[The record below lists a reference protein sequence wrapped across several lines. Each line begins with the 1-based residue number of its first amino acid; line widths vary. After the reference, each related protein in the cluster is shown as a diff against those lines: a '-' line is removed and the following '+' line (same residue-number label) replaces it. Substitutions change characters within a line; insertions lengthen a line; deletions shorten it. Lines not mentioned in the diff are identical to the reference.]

1 MKKTKKPHCVCF
13 PAQCL
18 PAVPSCWVIQKL
30 TSPLLGFPQLS
41 CKMSAS
47 PLPSSLAYFQSSL
60 EICLLKG
67 PLSPLALWDL
77 GLNQPSG
84 TWISQ
89 SAALKKKKKINALCS
104 WRVEL
109 VAGRGQNWQIQKWI
123 EQLKRMS
130 IQILTRLLFLS
141 TCGLEDGMDSPRH
154 GAACSHG
161 HLVLLDP
168 PPSNAFLHTK
178 LTLCFFLLLH
188 SWYKIRYLL
197 SKCFQRWWIKQ
208 TTRGQKYILK
218 LKCEAQEVEKK
229 NGTSQLP
236 SLAYWDAEHF
246 VFFP

>member
-1 MKKTKKPHCVCF
+1 METIFSCKCFDVLHLTPRWMFMLTFLYFLWASIEKNKKKPHCVCF

-89 SAALKKKKKINALCS
+89 SAALKKKKKHSLISTSN
-104 WRVEL
+104 
-109 VAGRGQNWQIQKWI
+109 
-123 EQLKRMS
+123 S
-130 IQILTRLLFLS
+130 IPK
-141 TCGLEDGMDSPRH
+141 E
-154 GAACSHG
+154 
-161 HLVLLDP
+161 
-168 PPSNAFLHTK
+168 
-178 LTLCFFLLLH
+178 LLLAHLSLH
-188 SWYKIRYLL
+188 SIYSHAKKLL
-197 SKCFQRWWIKQ
+197 VFSPTYSFCPQIPPADALWTPAPTSPPGEVHMAQTQRN
-208 TTRGQKYILK
+208 LSV
-218 LKCEAQEVEKK
+218 L
-229 NGTSQLP
+229 SP
-236 SLAYWDAEHF
+236 
-246 VFFP
+246 

>member
-1 MKKTKKPHCVCF
+1 MNHSGSQGMLGLFLSPGRGTWFVSGS
-13 PAQCL
+13 
-18 PAVPSCWVIQKL
+18 VPSLVLKC
-30 TSPLLGFPQLS
+30 S
-41 CKMSAS
+41 C
-47 PLPSSLAYFQSSL
+47 
-60 EICLLKG
+60 E
-67 PLSPLALWDL
+67 
-77 GLNQPSG
+77 
-84 TWISQ
+84 
-89 SAALKKKKKINALCS
+89 KINALCS